1 MSTRFILQVDGG
13 GILGA
18 TPALVLAQLE
28 LSLQKETGNSD
39 FLLRDMLDLCCGT
52 STGAIISGL
61 VAAGVPAREIYFF
74 YRKDGLR
81 LFQKSKNLFLTR
93 LFRPKFRRRDFM
105 VVLHRILD
113 QYSAEKSRYITLGD
127 LPRKTMLM
135 TTAYNL
141 CSRRTHFIKSSD
153 PADHDI
159 HLCEAIAWSA
169 LSAAYYFGK
178 ISAPRYEWLLKN
190 NDTPPVTLKRK
201 GAVFQDGGQGTQN
214 CTLSFVLNEILA
226 QNWGNDDEEV
236 IIISL
241 GTGNKTR
248 SMPYEKADEMS
259 DVGQTMRFF
268 LNQARDESTTI
279 QEMAGWYVQQK
290 RPNIK
295 VFRLD
300 YETKENYALDDT
312 KHFLEYQKG
321 GMKIVASPVYKQLK
335 QTILRVLHEKQL
347 HDK

>member
-1 MSTRFILQVDGG
+1 MPTRFILQIDGG

-28 LSLQKETGNSD
+28 LSLQKETGNSNL
-39 FLLRDMLDLCCGT
+39 LLRDIFDMCCGT

-74 YRKDGLR
+74 YRKDGIR
-81 LFQKSKNLFLTR
+81 LFNKSKNLFLTR
-93 LFRPKFRRRDFM
+93 FLQPKFRRGDF
-105 VVLHRILD
+105 VAVLNRILE
-113 QYSAEKSRYITLGD
+113 QHSADKSKSTTLGD
-127 LPRKTMLM
+127 LPYKTMLM

-141 CSRRTHFIKSSD
+141 CSRRTHFIKSNDKADRDIRLSD
-153 PADHDI
+153 
-159 HLCEAIAWSA
+159 AIAWSA

-178 ISAPRYEWLLKN
+178 ISASHYEWQLKN
-190 NDTPPVTLKRK
+190 NDTPPVMLKRK

-214 CTLSFVLNEILA
+214 CTLNFVLNEILA
-226 QNWGNDDEEV
+226 KNWGNNDEEV
-236 IIISL
+236 IIVSL

-248 SMPYEKADEMS
+248 STPYDNANEMS
-259 DVGQTMRFF
+259 DIGQTIRFL

-300 YETKENYALDDT
+300 YETKKDYALDDT
-312 KHFLEYQKG
+312 KNFLEYQKG

-335 QTILRVLHEKQL
+335 RSLLSHL
-347 HDK
+347 MNDK

>member
-1 MSTRFILQVDGG
+1 MPTRFILQIDGG

-28 LSLQKETGNSD
+28 LSLQKETGNSNL
-39 FLLRDMLDLCCGT
+39 LLRDIFDMCCGT

-74 YRKDGLR
+74 YRKDGIH
-81 LFQKSKNLFLTR
+81 LFNKSKNFFLTR
-93 LFRPKFRRRDFM
+93 FFKPKFRRKDFTN
-105 VVLHRILD
+105 VLNRILE
-113 QYSAEKSRYITLGD
+113 QHSAAKSRYTTLGE

-153 PADHDI
+153 PADNDI
-159 HLCEAIAWSA
+159 LLSDAIAWSA

-178 ISAPRYEWLLKN
+178 ISAPHYAWMLKN

-214 CTLSFVLNEILA
+214 CTLNFVLNEILA
-226 QNWGNDDEEV
+226 QNWGSDDEEI

-248 SMPYEKADEMS
+248 SMPYEDANSMS
-259 DVGQTMRFF
+259 DVGQTVRFL

-300 YETKENYALDDT
+300 YETKDNYDLDDT

-335 QTILRVLHEKQL
+335 NLLVSHLQKAAP
-347 HDK
+347 